1 MSTSQQ
7 VALRVAVPNK
17 GILSEAAIAM
27 LKEAGYTTRRDPKD
41 LHVVDSSNNIEF
53 FYLRPRDIA
62 TYVGSGSLDVGFTGL
77 DLLLDSRSSAVSV
90 ANLGFGGSTFRF
102 AGPIGKFK
110 SLQDLS
116 GLRVATAYPSLVED
130 YLKREGVVV
139 KLVALDGAVEVAVR
153 LGVAD
158 AVADVVST
166 GNTLRQ
172 AGLEIFGPVILDSTA
187 QLIAA
192 PGNAEKSETLL
203 RRLQGVMVAREYV
216 IFDYDCPVSL
226 VEAASAITP
235 GIESP
240 TISPLRE
247 ADWVAVRALVKSSE
261 TNAKMDALHDLGARA
276 ILVSAIHAARI

>member
-1 MSTSQQ
+1 MI
-7 VALRVAVPNK
+7 RVAVPNK

-27 LKEAGYTTRRDPKD
+27 LKEAGYTIRRDPKD
-41 LHVVDSSNNIEF
+41 LHVVDTENDVEF

-62 TYVGSGSLDVGFTGL
+62 TYVGSGSLDAGFTGL
-77 DLLLDSRSSAVSV
+77 DLLLDARSAAEAV
-90 ANLGFGGSTFRF
+90 ADLGFGGSTFRF
-102 AGPIGKFK
+102 AGPVGKFT
-110 SLQDLS
+110 SLEQLK
-116 GLRVATAYPSLVED
+116 GKRVATAYPSLVED
-130 YLKREGVVV
+130 FLKREGIDV
-139 KLVALDGAVEVAVR
+139 KLVSLDGAVEVAVR

-187 QLIAA
+187 RLIAA
-192 PGNAEKSETLL
+192 PGKADLTKNLL
-203 RRLQGVMVAREYV
+203 RRMQGVLVAREYV
-216 IFDYDCPVSL
+216 IFDYDVPTEM

-240 TISPLRE
+240 TISPLRDPE
-247 ADWVAVRALVKSSE
+247 WVAVRALVRANE
-261 TNAKMDALHDLGARA
+261 TNAKMDELYELGARA